1 MLSISKRESA
11 RDRVQTIERT
21 IKEDLVGN
29 TANDKSSDG
38 LPKTE
43 DIVRSQT
50 DGEIDG
56 PMDVIKPRQELC
68 YHLLR
73 KRRESV

>member
-1 MLSISKRESA
+1 MIVRQYVVNPILLSA
-11 RDRVQTIERT
+11 APT
-21 IKEDLVGN
+21 IKEDFIGY
-29 TANDKSSDG
+29 TGNDKASNG

-43 DIVRSQT
+43 DIVRNQA

-68 YHLLR
+68 HHLLR
-73 KRRESV
+73 KR